1 MVNLKKKYVLFDH
14 IRILKLDLPYNAGK
28 VNLISTHGPI
38 QGEKTPSKISMAPCA
53 ILRIFNDVLLSYLMY
68 SKVLKV
74 DHFICK

>member
-38 QGEKTPSKISMAPCA
+38 QGEKNSLQK
-53 ILRIFNDVLLSYLMY
+53 
-68 SKVLKV
+68 
-74 DHFICK
+74 